1 MSYSPQY
8 SKYTFHFQTIFVL
21 WHTNISRLPRSKC
34 SWITTCPDR
43 SPWFEDL
50 HCFSRGRGRRS
61 RLPHCHHMAERNC
74 VTVSYCSLWG
84 GARRREGGLTVSYC
98 HENNLLHLNLGCH
111 PKWDFCHHKWDS
123 KIPSGVADFSNEFL
137 QKLNQITVKRGGR
150 ARAAAHTSHFRW
162 QNFIVKW

>member
-1 MSYSPQY
+1 
-8 SKYTFHFQTIFVL
+8 
-21 WHTNISRLPRSKC
+21 
-34 SWITTCPDR
+34 
-43 SPWFEDL
+43 
-50 HCFSRGRGRRS
+50 
-61 RLPHCHHMAERNC
+61 MAERNC

-111 PKWDFCHHKWDS
+111 PKWDFCHHKWDC

-162 QNFIVKW
+162 QNFKYSIFITESIKKTLWSDNPTWSVSIYWRKTIEITIFPFKMTEVIKRLYLKFCHLKWDVRAPAPPCALLFSQ